1 MNNELRAST
10 IAKGR
15 SVIRIEGKA
24 LADLEARIGEQFA
37 QAVELVL
44 ASRGRAVVTG
54 VGKSGLIARKIVATL
69 NSTGTPAMF
78 LHPTDA
84 VHGDLGMVRR
94 EDVVICLSK
103 SGDTPELRTLLPMF
117 QRIGVPIIALVGN
130 LRSSLARA
138 SAVAL
143 DASVAE
149 EACPHDLAPTAST
162 TATLALGDALAV
174 ALLERRQ
181 FSREDFAMFHPG
193 GVLGRRLLL
202 RVDEMMATGDDVP
215 RVPPDVPLK
224 DAIME
229 MTTKR
234 LGCTCVVGPDGRL
247 AGIITDGDLRR
258 LLQKSQNVASVTAG
272 SVMTPNPKTIPQGTL
287 AVVALQE
294 MESFNITQ
302 VVVVDAAHHPVGVLH
317 LHELVKAGIAP
328 EENG

>member
-202 RVDEMMATGDDVP
+202 RVDEMMATGEDVP

-224 DAIME
+224 DAIVE

-234 LGCTCVVGPDGRL
+234 LGCTCVVAPDGRL

-302 VVVVDAAHHPVGVLH
+302 VVVVDAEHHPVGVLH
-317 LHELVKAGIAP
+317 LHELVKAGIAG